1 MKDRPRPDSAASP
14 PGPNRRQA
22 ADYLPAHIDLDQLEE
37 ELAAS
42 VAETRDSFV
51 REVTLYA
58 ISSGGK
64 RLRPAIVLLCASTGP
79 DGPAGA
85 GAARPLAV
93 AAELLHTATLVHDD
107 IIDRAATRRGQPA
120 VAAKWDDSVAI
131 LAGDF
136 LFSRAMTIVAELG
149 RPDISVAFGRVVQ
162 DICEAE
168 LIQLRRTFDLHYTE
182 ADYLDVVRRKSA
194 LLIAECCRS
203 GAALVGA
210 PPVVCD
216 SLWTYGESM
225 GIAFQIADD
234 LLDLMAASHD
244 IGKPTGH
251 DIALGLLTLPVLRA
265 LQESHQLRELLERR
279 LAQPGDVERAVA
291 LVRQSGGI
299 EYARRRAA
307 ALIDQAVD
315 ALGAVA
321 AGETRDALA
330 ALAGFV
336 VRRGL

>member
-1 MKDRPRPDSAASP
+1 LKDRPRPDSAASP
-14 PGPNRRQA
+14 PGPDRRQA
-22 ADYLPAHIDLDQLEE
+22 VGYLPSHIDLDQLEAD
-37 ELAAS
+37 LAAS
-42 VAETRDSFV
+42 VAETGDSFV

-85 GAARPLAV
+85 GKARPLAV

-107 IIDRAATRRGQPA
+107 VIDRAATRRGQPA

-131 LAGDF
+131 LTGDF

-162 DICEAE
+162 EICEAE
-168 LIQLRRTFDLHYTE
+168 LIQLRRTFDLEYSE

-210 PPVVCD
+210 PAAVCD
-216 SLWTYGESM
+216 RLWTYGESM

-234 LLDLMAASHD
+234 LLDLMAASQD
-244 IGKPTGH
+244 VGKPTGN
-251 DIALGLLTLPVLRA
+251 DIELGLLTLPVLRA
-265 LQESHQLRELLERR
+265 LQESPELRGLLERR
-279 LAQPGDVERAVA
+279 LSEPGDVKRAVA
-291 LVRQSGGI
+291 LVRQSDGI
-299 EYARRRAA
+299 EYARGQAA
-307 ALIDQAVD
+307 ALVNRAVD
-315 ALGAVA
+315 ALAVITE
-321 AGETRDALA
+321 GPTRDALA

-336 VRRGL
+336 VKRGF